1 MFFLSVLFVLTMT
14 VAVLAVQNAHE
25 VPVSF
30 LFWHFEVPLALMIL
44 GATSAGLV
52 IGGLVGF
59 APSLRRWTRREARP
73 EPQHRGDGDP
83 PRAADADRL
92 RSRTLR

>member
-1 MFFLSVLFVLTMT
+1 MLFLSVLTVLAMT
-14 VAVLAVQNAHE
+14 VAVLAVQNARQ
-25 VPVSF
+25 VTVSF
-30 LFWHFEVPLALMIL
+30 LFWQFEVPVALVIL

-59 APSLRRWTRREARP
+59 APSLRRWIRREPRP
-73 EPQHRGDGDP
+73 EPQPRGDGDP
-83 PRAADADRL
+83 VRAADADRL